1 MKRLFILAVLIL
13 AVLVPTASKAETTK
27 TVYHFYSKYCP
38 HCIDQ
43 NAFLEKLPEQYPD
56 ISILGFEVTS
66 DPKSAELFKRF
77 ADLSGNEGLS
87 VPALYIGNYIVLG
100 YDNKSDKGQEIRNI
114 LNYYQKNEYKDPL
127 EKVEAGERFGEFL
140 PKSNQNTV
148 KFPFVGEISI
158 KNLSLLPLTAVLG
171 LADGFN
177 PCAMWALLA
186 LLGLLVALNSRKKV
200 LIVGGVFLIA
210 SWLIYFVFLS
220 AFLNAFSFIKYD
232 YLIRPVI
239 ASIAI
244 YTAWQ
249 LLSSSRREDEE
260 CRVSSGKARIYKQIE
275 KISKTTFVPL
285 LILGAIV
292 LALMINLVE
301 FVCSVNLPIVYTK
314 VLSGADLSRVQYYLY
329 LALYNTLY
337 MLDDL
342 IVFALALFSLNIFS
356 SVNKK
361 YARLSKIIGG
371 VVILVVGILLLIYP
385 QALSF

>member
-1 MKRLFILAVLIL
+1 MKKIFVVVLFCLAILIPNL
-13 AVLVPTASKAETTK
+13 SSAEPTK
-27 TVYHFYSKYCP
+27 TIYHFYSKYCP

-56 ISILGFEVTS
+56 ISILDFEVTS

-87 VPALYIGNYIVLG
+87 VPVLYIGNYIVLG
-100 YDNKSDKGQEIRNI
+100 YDNESGKGQNIKDI

-127 EKVEAGERFGEFL
+127 QKIEAGERFGEFL
-140 PKSNQNTV
+140 PAGDQNTV
-148 KFPFVGEISI
+148 KFPFVGEIST
-158 KNLSLLPLTAVLG
+158 KNLSLLPLTVVLG

-186 LLGLLVALNSRKKV
+186 LLGLLVALNSRRKV
-200 LIVGGVFLIA
+200 LLVGGVFLVS
-210 SWLIYFVFLS
+210 SWLIYFVFMA
-220 AFLNAFSFIKYD
+220 AFLSVFNFIKFD
-232 YLIRPVI
+232 YLIRPII
-239 ASIAI
+239 ALVAI

-249 LLSSSRREDEE
+249 ILSSIRREDEQ
-260 CRVSSGKARIYKQIE
+260 CKVSRGKASIYRQIE
-275 KISKTTFVPL
+275 KISKTTFIPL
-285 LILGAIV
+285 LILGAII
-292 LALMINLVE
+292 LALMVNLVE
-301 FVCSVNLPIVYTK
+301 FMCSVNLPIIYTK
-314 VLSGADLSRVQYYLY
+314 VLSGAHLSHAQYYLY

-337 MLDDL
+337 MLDDI
-342 IVFALALFSLNIFS
+342 IVFLLALFSLNIFS
-356 SVNKK
+356 TVNKK